1 VIKKLQKYFLT
12 GLVVL
17 LPTVVSIY
25 VFLLLFNFIDSLILG
40 KVPFAKYIPGLN
52 YLQQL
57 SNKFSGIGFATTVIF
72 IILTGILARNFM
84 GKKVIIFFERMM
96 LSLPVVKSIYYAVKQ
111 IVEAFMSQD
120 KDAFQKVVL
129 LEYPRKGLYALAFIT
144 GTSKGEVQAKTKHE
158 MVNVFLP
165 TTPNPT
171 SGFLLLVPKE
181 DIIPLEMT
189 VEEGIKLVI
198 SGGVV
203 APPFEEEKKKH
214 ELA

>member
-1 VIKKLQKYFLT
+1 VLVKKMQKYFLT
-12 GLVVL
+12 GLAVL

-40 KVPFAKYIPGLN
+40 KVPFAQYIPGLN

-57 SNKFSGIGFATTVIF
+57 SREFSGVGFLTTILF
-72 IILTGILARNFM
+72 ILLTGVLARNFL
-84 GKKVIIFFERMM
+84 GKKIISFLERMM
-96 LSLPVVKSIYYAVKQ
+96 LSVPVVRSIYNAVKQ
-111 IVEAFMSQD
+111 IVDAFMNQD
-120 KDAFQKVVL
+120 KEAFQKVVL
-129 LEYPRKGLYALAFIT
+129 LEYPRKGLYALAFVT
-144 GTSKGEVQAKTKHE
+144 GTSKGEVQAKTQHE

-189 VEEGIKLVI
+189 VEEGIKLII

-203 APPFEEEKKKH
+203 TPPYREEGKN